1 MFQLLLTNAHWTS
14 SPLSR
19 KNKKRR
25 GKEDEDEEEEE
36 EEEEIT
42 NKSYQLTSRIKS
54 LEQQDS

>member
-1 MFQLLLTNAHWTS
+1 MFQLLLTNAHRTS

-25 GKEDEDEEEEE
+25 GKEDEDE